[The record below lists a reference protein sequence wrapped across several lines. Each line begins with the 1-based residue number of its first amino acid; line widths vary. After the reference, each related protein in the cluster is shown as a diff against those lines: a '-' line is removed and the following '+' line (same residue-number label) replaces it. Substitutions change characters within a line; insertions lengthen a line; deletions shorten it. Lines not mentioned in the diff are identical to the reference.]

1 MPRKEKLITHELEY
15 IEYTCSQVRIR
26 GRSAIMEEGTYYL
39 TAKDRTKADALQ
51 EIQQKNKVISV
62 KIISIRKQERKKG
75 FFGMTES
82 EYLEVSRP
90 MSTRTKFKEEKTVK
104 EIKENEENNQSL
116 T

>member
-1 MPRKEKLITHELEY
+1 MPRKERMITHEIEY

-26 GRSAIMEEGTYYL
+26 GRSATMEEGTYYL

-62 KIISIRKQERKKG
+62 KIISIRRQERKKG

-82 EYLEVSRP
+82 EYLEMSHP
-90 MSTRTKFKEEKTVK
+90 MITRTKFKEEKQAK
-104 EIKENEENNQSL
+104 EIKDNEESNQSKP
-116 T
+116 